1 VSKYERLNQLL
12 ELLAADGHVSVEDA
26 AVRLDVSPATV
37 RRDLDSLASQQL
49 LTRTHGGAVS
59 NSTAYD
65 LPLRYKTA
73 RNAEEKVRIAHAA
86 ADLVPIGSVVGLNGG
101 TTTTEV
107 ARALAIRADLHSAD
121 DSASITVVTNALNI
135 ANELTV
141 RSRVKIVVL
150 GGVPRA
156 QSYEL
161 IGPLAIPVLNQLTLD
176 IAILGVDAFDLARGA
191 SAHNEAEA
199 EINARIA
206 AQARRVAVVADSSKL
221 GRSAFAQILP
231 LSKVHILV
239 TDSGADPALVQ
250 ELTAAGIQVIQA

>member
-1 VSKYERLNQLL
+1 MSKYERLNRLL

-37 RRDLDSLASQQL
+37 RRDLDALALQQL

-73 RNAEEKVRIAHAA
+73 RNAEEKVRIARAA
-86 ADLVPIGSVVGLNGG
+86 AELAPLGSVVGLNGG

-107 ARALAIRADLHSAD
+107 ARALATRADLHSSNEA
-121 DSASITVVTNALNI
+121 SSITVVTNALNI

-141 RSRVKIVVL
+141 RSHVKIVVV
-150 GGVPRA
+150 GGVLRP

-161 IGPLAIPVLNQLTLD
+161 SGPLANPMLSQLTLD
-176 IAILGVDAFDLARGA
+176 LAILGVDAFGTERGA

-199 EINARIA
+199 EINARLGR
-206 AQARRVAVVADSSKL
+206 QARRVVVVADSSKL
-221 GRSAFAQILP
+221 GRAAFAQILP
-231 LSKVHILV
+231 LSEVDVLV
-239 TDSGADPALVQ
+239 TDSGADP
-250 ELTAAGIQVIQA
+250 ELLKELIKADVEVIEA

>member
-1 VSKYERLNQLL
+1 VSKYERLNRLL
-12 ELLAADGHVSVEDA
+12 ELLASDGHVSVEEA

-37 RRDLDSLASQQL
+37 RRDLDSLAAQQL

-73 RNAEEKVRIAHAA
+73 RNAEEKVRIARAA
-86 ADLVPIGSVVGLNGG
+86 AELVPIGSVVGLNGG

-107 ARALAIRADLHSAD
+107 ARALATRADLQSD
-121 DSASITVVTNALNI
+121 DDAARITVVTNALNI

-161 IGPLAIPVLNQLTLD
+161 IGPLSIPVLNQLTLD
-176 IAILGVDAFDLARGA
+176 VAVIGVDAFDATMGA

-199 EINARIA
+199 EVNARIA
-206 AQARRVAVVADSSKL
+206 RQAKRVVVVADSTKL
-221 GRSAFAQILP
+221 HRSAFAQILP
-231 LSKVHILV
+231 VAEVDVLI
-239 TDSGADPALVQ
+239 TDSAADPAVIRD
-250 ELTAAGIQVIQA
+250 LTAAGVEVIQA

>member
-26 AVRLDVSPATV
+26 AVRLEVSPATV

-101 TTTTEV
+101 TTSTEV
-107 ARALAIRADLHSAD
+107 ARALATRADLHSAD

-239 TDSGADPALVQ
+239 TDSGADPALVE
-250 ELTAAGIQVIQA
+250 ELTAAGIRVIQA

>member
-1 VSKYERLNQLL
+1 VSKYERLNDLL

-59 NSTAYD
+59 NSTSYD

-73 RNAEEKVRIAHAA
+73 RNAEEKLRIARAA
-86 ADLVPIGSVVGLNGG
+86 ASLVPLGSVVGLNGG
-101 TTTTEV
+101 TTSTEV
-107 ARALAIRADLHSAD
+107 ARALATRADLHAD
-121 DSASITVVTNALNI
+121 SGQASVTVVTNALNI

-141 RSRVKIVVL
+141 RSQVKIVVL
-150 GGVPRA
+150 V
-156 QSYEL
+156 
-161 IGPLAIPVLNQLTLD
+161 GPLAIPVINQLTLD
-176 IAILGVDAFDLARGA
+176 LAVLGVDAFDLSRGA

-206 AQARRVAVVADSSKL
+206 NQAKRVLVVADSSKL
-221 GRSAFAQILP
+221 GKTAFAQIVP
-231 LSKVHILV
+231 ASKVHTLI
-239 TDSGADPALVQ
+239 TDSGADPALVKD
-250 ELTAAGIQVIQA
+250 LISAGIDVLQA